1 MADIICRWRN
11 GTPKTVVELVNSM
24 PHEVM
29 SSDRFR
35 DIMSTQWDG
44 DFFRTPYQLACQ
56 LGLYYESDDGYFH
69 PRFDHNIT
77 TEEAEEYLYH
87 WLPRYYIPN
96 PYISKKGFNDI
107 ECPTFF
113 LKTLYEYVKAHP
125 NCNYHDAC
133 LACFKEEAKN
143 NDDIVRN
150 YINNYSRILTFSSE
164 GKLNITDIDPTPI
177 LYRMDRSD
185 KQSFFDNFN
194 NDNIDSLKPVAES
207 LQQIYYGAPGT
218 GKSFAINK
226 VCTQFENYRTTFH
239 PDTDYASFVGS
250 YKPITIKT
258 DVRDMAGHIVYEK
271 GEAVKES
278 RIVYRY
284 VMQAFLKAYV
294 AAWREQQNDEPKP
307 VFLIVEEINRGNCAQ
322 IFGDIFQLLDRN
334 ATGFSDYPIVADDD
348 LAQELKDIL
357 GGFSIAKHDAINALY
372 SGGKDVVGMV
382 KNGEYL
388 LLPNNMY
395 IWATMN
401 TSDQSLFPIDSAFK
415 RRWDWNYIKIK
426 DAGENF
432 KIVFSNGN
440 TYDWWGFV
448 SAINERIEG
457 GEIQQEDKKL
467 GYFFAKAKDKVITPK
482 VLLSK
487 VLFYLYNDVFK
498 DFGLDE
504 DFFKDENG
512 ETMSFASYFD
522 NNGQINEGL
531 VERFVTNLDLGY
543 ESTNYTDVVDELTV
557 NGKKMRYITDAVF
570 EILSEAAKS
579 NTAEAIFDAVD
590 ELFADRDDV
599 VKSIDNPESYEK
611 ENRWNKTPIIANDGT
626 AFVVSN
632 QWHKNEIQQV
642 QELAEHFNIPF
653 DGDVD
658 EYEDEDLSQ
667 KGKRLKYSVNGEGN
681 YGIGGAFLKMSKV
694 IAKQPGM
701 TLQKMIE
708 AAKIIRGKA
717 VFIPLASLSEWKER
731 HVNDSKRD
739 RRFFENDVLTTV
751 GDNVQ
756 FVVSTQWGKQR
767 LDKIQEFA
775 ATFGMKFEQLS

>member
-1 MADIICRWRN
+1 MEQLSKIVTRQDANFKLSPSPSNETSINLSKEISALISDESGEVTFMLYKSDFIKALAALCVIPQIYLKKNQDPSSVSDIFASLSNEIAAQFDKSETAPYTVYLFKRDDGRAYFNNLKQDNGFNLRAFLVEKYSTLIFIKNDN
-11 GTPKTVVELVNSM
+11 GTLSI
-24 PHEVM
+24 
-29 SSDRFR
+29 R
-35 DIMSTQWDG
+35 
-44 DFFRTPYQLACQ
+44 L
-56 LGLYYESDDGYFH
+56 
-69 PRFDHNIT
+69 NISVPD
-77 TEEAEEYLYH
+77 EAL
-87 WLPRYYIPN
+87 L
-96 PYISKKGFNDI
+96 
-107 ECPTFF
+107 
-113 LKTLYEYVKAHP
+113 
-125 NCNYHDAC
+125 
-133 LACFKEEAKN
+133 KEEPLIPDEELAPL
-143 NDDIVRN
+143 D
-150 YINNYSRILTFSSE
+150 E
-164 GKLNITDIDPTPI
+164 P
-177 LYRMDRSD
+177 
-185 KQSFFDNFN
+185 
-194 NDNIDSLKPVAES
+194 
-207 LQQIYYGAPGT
+207 LQQIFYGAPGT
-218 GKSFAINK
+218 GKSHTIEQMCSK
-226 VCTQFENYRTTFH
+226 YENYRTTFH

-258 DVRDMAGHIVYEK
+258 DVRDMAGHIVYENGK
-271 GEAVKES
+271 AVKES

-294 AAWREQQNDEPKP
+294 AAWREQQNDEPNP

-334 ATGFSDYPIVADDD
+334 AAGFSDYPIVADDD
-348 LAQELKDIL
+348 LAQEFKEIL

-382 KNGEYL
+382 KNGECL

-504 DFFKDENG
+504 GFFKDENG
-512 ETMSFASYFD
+512 ETMSFTSYFD

-531 VERFVTNLDLGY
+531 VERFVTNLGLES
-543 ESTNYTDVVDELTV
+543 ESTNHTDVVDELTV

-579 NTAEAIFDAVD
+579 NTSEAIFDAVD
-590 ELFADRDDV
+590 EIFADRDDV

-642 QELAEHFNIPF
+642 KELAEHFNIPF
-653 DGDVD
+653 DYALGESDNMDD
-658 EYEDEDLSQ
+658 ESEQNDGRDYTKYMINGQGRYSKKMLAYELVKLYVEQHPEMSAFEVVKEWSSLGNIVSHFVELKEAYDSR
-667 KGKRLKYSVNGEGN
+667 KGTDKANRVAIVECKGEPI
-681 YGIGGAFLKMSKV
+681 Y
-694 IAKQPGM
+694 
-701 TLQKMIE
+701 
-708 AAKIIRGKA
+708 
-717 VFIPLASLSEWKER
+717 
-731 HVNDSKRD
+731 
-739 RRFFENDVLTTV
+739 
-751 GDNVQ
+751 
-756 FVVSTQWGKQR
+756 VSTNGWGGKS
-767 LDKIQEFA
+767 KIQELIDA
-775 ATFGMKFEQLS
+775 VQSKGWNMSVNEIA

>member
-1 MADIICRWRN
+1 MN
-11 GTPKTVVELVNSM
+11 GDTLFLKVGDS
-24 PHEVM
+24 
-29 SSDRFR
+29 SSDGKIHIIDEDRLCFQVR
-35 DIMSTQWDG
+35 STNG
-44 DFFRTPYQLACQ
+44 SIRT
-56 LGLYYESDDGYFH
+56 
-69 PRFDHNIT
+69 
-77 TEEAEEYLYH
+77 
-87 WLPRYYIPN
+87 
-96 PYISKKGFNDI
+96 ISKNLLREFIEYFNQ
-107 ECPTFF
+107 
-113 LKTLYEYVKAHP
+113 HP
-125 NCNYHDAC
+125 DASS
-133 LACFKEEAKN
+133 ADAR
-143 NDDIVRN
+143 NDL
-150 YINNYSRILTFSSE
+150 S
-164 GKLNITDIDPTPI
+164 GKTDIDKFEYGYNGT
-177 LYRMDRSD
+177 LTKLSELNKVLSLQR
-185 KQSFFDNFN
+185 KQSALPSN
-194 NDNIDSLKPVAES
+194 NKIVNLP
-207 LQQIYYGAPGT
+207 LQQIFFGAPGT
-218 GKSFAINK
+218 GKSFEINK
-226 VCTQFENYRTTFH
+226 VCADHENYRTTFH

-250 YKPITIKT
+250 YKPITIMAN
-258 DVRDMAGHIVYEK
+258 VRDMTGHPVTENGKEIM
-271 GEAVKES
+271 ES

-334 ATGFSDYPIVADDD
+334 AAGFSDYPIVADDD
-348 LAQELKDIL
+348 LAQELKEIL
-357 GGFSIAKHDAINALY
+357 GKFCIAKHDAINALY

-382 KNGEYL
+382 KNGECL

-440 TYDWWGFV
+440 TYDWWNFV

-522 NNGQINEGL
+522 EAGDADEDRI
-531 VERFVTNLDLGY
+531 ERFVSNLGLEP
-543 ESTNYTDVVDELTV
+543 ESANHTDVVDELTV

-579 NTAEAIFDAVD
+579 NTSEAIFDVVD
-590 ELFADRDDV
+590 EVFTDRDDV
-599 VKSIDNPESYEK
+599 VKSIDNPDSYEK
-611 ENRWNKTPIIANDGT
+611 ENRWNKTPIVANDGT

-642 QELAEHFNIPF
+642 QELAEHFNIHFEENAFPVDDTNNQKKKSTTPIQSIEIGDQISMEA
-653 DGDVD
+653 DGLNAINFLIEFFKKVGLKRLSEFTALKRGTFGVVVNATVNPNPKYYSKYVD
-658 EYEDEDLSQ
+658 EDGERYYIHSYNSNSE
-667 KGKRLKYSVNGEGN
+667 KRDFIKQ
-681 YGIGGAFLKMSKV
+681 
-694 IAKQPGM
+694 IAKQFYPDE
-701 TLQKMIE
+701 K
-708 AAKIIRGKA
+708 
-717 VFIPLASLSEWKER
+717 
-731 HVNDSKRD
+731 
-739 RRFFENDVLTTV
+739 LTILPNETV
-751 GDNVQ
+751 D
-756 FVVSTQWGKQR
+756 
-767 LDKIQEFA
+767 
-775 ATFGMKFEQLS
+775 

>member
-1 MADIICRWRN
+1 MEQLSKIVTRQDANFKLSPSPSNETSINLSKEISALISDESGEVTFMLYKSDFIKALAALCIIPQIYLKKNQDPSSVSDIFASLSNEIAVQFDKSETAPYTVYLFKRDDGRAYFNNLKQDNGFNLRAFLVEKYSTLTFIKNDN
-11 GTPKTVVELVNSM
+11 GTLSIRLNSSV
-24 PHEVM
+24 PDVALLKENPL
-29 SSDRFR
+29 
-35 DIMSTQWDG
+35 I
-44 DFFRTPYQLACQ
+44 P
-56 LGLYYESDDGYFH
+56 
-69 PRFDHNIT
+69 
-77 TEEAEEYLYH
+77 AEE
-87 WLPRYYIPN
+87 
-96 PYISKKGFNDI
+96 
-107 ECPTFF
+107 
-113 LKTLYEYVKAHP
+113 
-125 NCNYHDAC
+125 
-133 LACFKEEAKN
+133 LAP
-143 NDDIVRN
+143 
-150 YINNYSRILTFSSE
+150 
-164 GKLNITDIDPTPI
+164 LNEP
-177 LYRMDRSD
+177 
-185 KQSFFDNFN
+185 
-194 NDNIDSLKPVAES
+194 
-207 LQQIYYGAPGT
+207 LQQIFYGAPGT
-218 GKSFAINK
+218 GKSHTIEQMCSK
-226 VCTQFENYRTTFH
+226 HENYRTTFH

-334 ATGFSDYPIVADDD
+334 AAEFSDYPIVADDD
-348 LAQELKDIL
+348 LAQELKEIL
-357 GGFSIAKHDAINALY
+357 GEFSIAKHDAINALY

-382 KNGEYL
+382 KNGECL

-440 TYDWWGFV
+440 TYDWWKFV

-467 GYFFAKAKDKVITPK
+467 GYFFAKAKDKVVTPK

-522 NNGQINEGL
+522 HDGQINEDR
-531 VERFVTNLDLGY
+531 VERFVTNLGL
-543 ESTNYTDVVDELTV
+543 ESESPNNTDFVNELTV

-579 NTAEAIFDAVD
+579 NTSEAISDAVD
-590 ELFADRDDV
+590 EIFADRDDV
-599 VKSIDNPESYEK
+599 IKYIDNPESYEK
-611 ENRWNKTPIIANDGT
+611 ENHWNKTPIIANDGT

-632 QWHKNEIQQV
+632 QWHKSEIQQV
-642 QELAEHFNIPF
+642 KELAEHFNIPF
-653 DGDVD
+653 D
-658 EYEDEDLSQ
+658 YAL
-667 KGKRLKYSVNGEGN
+667 GE
-681 YGIGGAFLKMSKV
+681 S
-694 IAKQPGM
+694 
-701 TLQKMIE
+701 
-708 AAKIIRGKA
+708 
-717 VFIPLASLSEWKER
+717 
-731 HVNDSKRD
+731 
-739 RRFFENDVLTTV
+739 
-751 GDNVQ
+751 DNVDDASEQ
-756 FVVSTQWGKQR
+756 NDGRDYTKYKINGQGRYSKKMLAYELVKLYVEQHPDMSAFEVVKEWSSLGNIVSHFVELKEAYDKRKGTDKANRVAIVECKGEPIYISTNGWGGKS
-767 LDKIQEFA
+767 KIQELIDA
-775 ATFGMKFEQLS
+775 VQSKGWGMSINEII

>member
-1 MADIICRWRN
+1 MNVSKFYKKLTSAEV
-11 GTPKTVVELVNSM
+11 GSTKT
-24 PHEVM
+24 HEIYIRM
-29 SSDRFR
+29 SN
-35 DIMSTQWDG
+35 
-44 DFFRTPYQLACQ
+44 DFD
-56 LGLYYESDDGYFH
+56 YE
-69 PRFDHNIT
+69 
-77 TEEAEEYLYH
+77 
-87 WLPRYYIPN
+87 
-96 PYISKKGFNDI
+96 
-107 ECPTFF
+107 TFF
-113 LKTLYEYVKAHP
+113 SGTHVQNQSVIEVNFSVLVQSRKNISLPASERELRFVYFANSNKEKRIPGLGNLFKDYEVEEGDVVCLERNSTSGVPTYTLTFFGPDQIQVSPARFTITQDIPESTSVQPLKALP
-125 NCNYHDAC
+125 
-133 LACFKEEAKN
+133 FKE
-143 NDDIVRN
+143 
-150 YINNYSRILTFSSE
+150 
-164 GKLNITDIDPTPI
+164 P
-177 LYRMDRSD
+177 
-185 KQSFFDNFN
+185 
-194 NDNIDSLKPVAES
+194 
-207 LQQIYYGAPGT
+207 LQQIFYGAPGT
-218 GKSFAINK
+218 GKSHTIEQMCSK
-226 VCTQFENYRTTFH
+226 YENYRTTFH

-258 DVRDMAGHIVYEK
+258 DVRDMAGHIVYENGK
-271 GEAVKES
+271 AVKES

-294 AAWREQQNDEPKP
+294 AAWCEQQNDEPKP

-334 ATGFSDYPIVADDD
+334 AAGFSDYPIVADDD
-348 LAQELKDIL
+348 LAQELKEIL
-357 GGFSIAKHDAINALY
+357 GEFAIAKHDAINALY

-382 KNGEYL
+382 KNGECL

-467 GYFFAKAKDKVITPK
+467 GYFFAKAKDKVITPQ
-482 VLLSK
+482 VFLSK

-498 DFGLDE
+498 DFGLNE

-522 NNGQINEGL
+522 EAGDADEDRI
-531 VERFVTNLDLGY
+531 ERFVSNLGLTPLPSTSNNSDSSFDL
-543 ESTNYTDVVDELTV
+543 TI
-557 NGKKMRYITDAVF
+557 NGKKMSTITDTVC
-570 EILSEAAKS
+570 EILSNAAETS
-579 NTAEAIFDAVD
+579 PFPDIQDTVTDIFP
-590 ELFADRDDV
+590 DRDDV
-599 VKSIDNPESYEK
+599 IKPIDNPDSYEK
-611 ENRWNKTPIIANDGT
+611 ENRWNKTPIVANDGT

-681 YGIGGAFLKMSKV
+681 YGIGEAFLKMSKV
-694 IAKQPGM
+694 IAEQPGM

-717 VFIPLASLSEWKER
+717 VFLPLASLSEWKER

-739 RRFFENDVLTTV
+739 RRFFGNDVLTTV

-756 FVVSTQWGKQR
+756 FIVSTQWGKQR

-775 ATFGMKFEQLS
+775 ATFGMKFEQLP